1 MTNTSS
7 SMEHQSTQST
17 QHQNMVQESM
27 EQPSQLQGRIQAKDL
42 PGAIKVMPQGLDAAI
57 QKRVSGEFKSKR
69 SSSAMA
75 VSHTSN
81 SQAMSQQQMSV
92 QQQQQTSSSTQQW
105 QSTEKTSHASSMS
118 SSKTMMSSNQV
129 DLEPEKRH
137 EYEAWFKNQEREAME
152 YSASIKYQEKG
163 SESKKTTTTVTSTEQ
178 NFQQTNQTS
187 SLQQTNQMQTNQT
200 SSLQQTNQMQS
211 NQTSSFQ
218 SNAMPEV
225 KPSLLFAETDSIQRP
240 KSAGILCQM
249 SEQDSNKL
257 MNKRDNH
264 NAIARGWG
272 GMKENYHPV
281 TVREI
286 YNVESQ
292 TTQKL

>member
-1 MTNTSS
+1 
-7 SMEHQSTQST
+7 
-17 QHQNMVQESM
+17 
-27 EQPSQLQGRIQAKDL
+27 
-42 PGAIKVMPQGLDAAI
+42 
-57 QKRVSGEFKSKR
+57 
-69 SSSAMA
+69 
-75 VSHTSN
+75 
-81 SQAMSQQQMSV
+81 
-92 QQQQQTSSSTQQW
+92 
-105 QSTEKTSHASSMS
+105 
-118 SSKTMMSSNQV
+118 MMSSNQV

-178 NFQQTNQTS
+178 NFQQTNQMQGDFQSEGMMKTS
-187 SLQQTNQMQTNQT
+187 SV
-200 SSLQQTNQMQS
+200 
-211 NQTSSFQ
+211 Q

-249 SEQDSNKL
+249 SDQESNNKL
-257 MNKRDNH
+257 MNKWDNH

-281 TVREI
+281 TFREI

-292 TTQKL
+292 TTHKL

>member
-105 QSTEKTSHASSMS
+105 QSTEKTSQASSMS

-187 SLQQTNQMQTNQT
+187 SLQQTNQMQY
-200 SSLQQTNQMQS
+200 

-249 SEQDSNKL
+249 SDQDSNKL
-257 MNKRDNH
+257 MNKWDNH

-281 TVREI
+281 TFREI